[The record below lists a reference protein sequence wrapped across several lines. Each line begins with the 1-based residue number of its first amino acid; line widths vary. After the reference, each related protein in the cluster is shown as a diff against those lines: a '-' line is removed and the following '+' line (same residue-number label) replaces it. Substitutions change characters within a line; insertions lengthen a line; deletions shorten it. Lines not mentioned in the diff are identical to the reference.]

1 MKGFIFQRVLQS
13 IVTLI
18 GVTIVIFCI
27 VRLTG
32 DPTDVLLSL
41 DAPEEV
47 RQEVYREWGF
57 DRPWPVQY
65 LTFIGNAIRGDFG
78 ESLRWKVPAI
88 SLVRDRLPATIE
100 LAVVSSIFSLLIA
113 LPMGILSSLKPGSL
127 VDRVGK
133 TIALFGQAVPPFWVG
148 MMLILIFA
156 VKWKILPTSGRGT
169 WQQLIMP
176 SITIGWFFTASVM
189 RLTRSSM
196 LEVLRCEY
204 IKLARIKGL
213 SEFIVVGKHALKN
226 AAIPVITMISL
237 QFGAILGG
245 AVITETIF
253 TWPGM
258 GRLVVE
264 AIFARDYSVVQA
276 GVLVFAALFV
286 GINLCVDLLYGILD
300 PRIRYESR

>member
-1 MKGFIFQRVLQS
+1 MKEFIFQRVLQS

-18 GVTIVIFCI
+18 GVTIIVFCI

-32 DPTDVLLSL
+32 DPTDVLLPL

-47 RQEVYREWGF
+47 RIQVYKDWGF

-65 LTFIGNAIRGDFG
+65 LIFILNAVKGDFG
-78 ESLRWKVPAI
+78 ESLRWKVPAL
-88 SLVRDRLPATIE
+88 SLVKDRLPATIE
-100 LAVVSSIFSLLIA
+100 LAVVSSIFSLLFA
-113 LPMGILSSLKPGSL
+113 LPMGILSSIKPGSI
-127 VDRVGK
+127 VDKLGK
-133 TIALFGQAVPPFWVG
+133 TVALFGQAVPPFWVG
-148 MMLILIFA
+148 MMLILIFS
-156 VKWKILPTSGRGT
+156 VHWKILPTSGRGT

-196 LEVLRCEY
+196 LEVLRSEY

-213 SEFIVVGKHALKN
+213 SEVFVVGKHALKN

-276 GVLVFAALFV
+276 AVLVFATFFV
-286 GINLCVDLLYGILD
+286 GINLSVDLLYGLLD
-300 PRIRYESR
+300 PRIRYEGR

>member
-1 MKGFIFQRVLQS
+1 MKEFIFQRVLQS
-13 IVTLI
+13 IITLI
-18 GVTIVIFCI
+18 GVTIIVFCI

-32 DPTDVLLSL
+32 DPTDVLLPL

-47 RQEVYREWGF
+47 RTQVYKDWGL
-57 DRPWPVQY
+57 DKPLPVQY
-65 LTFIGNAIRGDFG
+65 LTFIVNAVKGDFG

-88 SLVRDRLPATIE
+88 SLVKDRLPATIE
-100 LAVVSSIFSLLIA
+100 VAVVSTIFSLLLA
-113 LPMGILSSLKPGSL
+113 LPMGIASSIRPGSIL
-127 VDRVGK
+127 DSLGK
-133 TIALFGQAVPPFWVG
+133 TIALLGQAVPPFWVG

-156 VKWKILPTSGRGT
+156 VKFDLLPTSGRGN
-169 WQQLIMP
+169 WQQIIMP
-176 SITIGWFFTASVM
+176 AITIGWFFTASVM

-196 LEVLRCEY
+196 LEVLRSEY

-213 SEFIVVGKHALKN
+213 SELFVVGKHALKN

-286 GINLCVDLLYGILD
+286 GINLSVDLLYGFLD
-300 PRIRYESR
+300 PRIRYEGR

>member
-1 MKGFIFQRVLQS
+1 MKAFIFQRVLQS
-13 IVTLI
+13 IITLI
-18 GVTIVIFCI
+18 GVTIIVFCI

-32 DPTDVLLSL
+32 DPSDVLLPL
-41 DAPEEV
+41 DAPDEV
-47 RQEVYREWGF
+47 RIQVYRDWGL

-65 LTFIGNAIRGDFG
+65 LTFIGNALTGDFG

-88 SLVRDRLPATIE
+88 SLVKDRLPATIE
-100 LAVVSSIFSLLIA
+100 LAVVSSIFSILFA
-113 LPMGILSSLKPGSL
+113 VPMGILSSIRPGSL
-127 VDRVGK
+127 IDRLGK

-156 VKWKILPTSGRGT
+156 VKLKILPTSGRGS
-169 WQQLIMP
+169 WRQLIMP

-196 LEVLRCEY
+196 LEVMRGDY

-213 SEFIVVGKHALKN
+213 SELFVVGKHALKN

-276 GVLVFAALFV
+276 GVLVFATLFV
-286 GINLCVDLLYGILD
+286 GINLCVDLLYGVLD
-300 PRIRYESR
+300 PRIRYEGR